1 MANHTCERGATV
13 TLDDE
18 EYDVWYEISGTCTYQ
33 PGKTWGPP
41 EDCYPDESES
51 EVESVKILQVDGAL
65 ATDLPLSLRQRILT
79 ELDKLDLSAF
89 LFENW
94 MEQGPDDGPENDRDD
109 EG

>member
-51 EVESVKILQVDGAL
+51 EVDTVKILQVDGEE
-65 ATDLPLSLRQRILT
+65 DFSDYIRDRILL
-79 ELDKLDLSAF
+79 ELDKLDLSSF
-89 LFENW
+89 LYESW
-94 MEQGPDDGPENDRDD
+94 QLSGGPSRRDD
-109 EG
+109 EPDCDEG